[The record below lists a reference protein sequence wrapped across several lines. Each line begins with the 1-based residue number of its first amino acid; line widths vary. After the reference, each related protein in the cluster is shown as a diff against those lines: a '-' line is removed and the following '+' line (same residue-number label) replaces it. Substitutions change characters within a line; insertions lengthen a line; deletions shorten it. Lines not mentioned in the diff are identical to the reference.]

1 MACKHMQFDAKVA
14 VARLEDSG
22 RFMAEVRIN
31 CRECGLP
38 FEFQGLPAGLN
49 LNGASVSVDHLE
61 ANLAIT
67 PQGSKPTTLDM
78 IGYAIKTSH

>member
-1 MACKHMQFDAKVA
+1 MECKHMQFKADVR

-22 RFMAEVRIN
+22 RFMAEVRIH
-31 CRECGLP
+31 CSECGLP

-49 LNGASVSVDHLE
+49 LNGAAVSVDHLE
-61 ANLAIT
+61 ANLAIA

-78 IGYAIKTSH
+78 IGYAVRAHH

>member
-1 MACKHMQFDAKVA
+1 MACKHMQFKADVR

-22 RFMAEVRIN
+22 RFMAEVRIHCSE
-31 CRECGLP
+31 CRLP

-49 LNGASVSVDHLE
+49 LNGAAVSVDHLE
-61 ANLAIT
+61 ANLAIA

-78 IGYAIKTSH
+78 IGYAIKPHH